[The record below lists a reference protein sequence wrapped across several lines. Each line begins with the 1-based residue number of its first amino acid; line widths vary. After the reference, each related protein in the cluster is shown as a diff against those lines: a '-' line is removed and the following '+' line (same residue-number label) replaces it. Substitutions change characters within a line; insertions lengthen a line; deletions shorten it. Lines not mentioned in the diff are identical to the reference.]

1 MEKEIKKKDKQFLWH
16 PFTKII
22 NEYDP
27 IVISSAKNDI
37 LVDINGNEYVDLISS
52 WWVNIH
58 GHCKKEI
65 IESIKKQ
72 SEKLEQ
78 VLFADFTHEPAVNL
92 AEKIVDLMPKNLSR
106 VFFSDNGS
114 TAVEIAMKVAI
125 QYWYNKGKKKQ
136 KFVSMT
142 GNYHGDT
149 FGAMSVG
156 FSSGFYEP
164 FKDFLIKSISIPY
177 PDYWDGKNDI
187 EKEEL
192 ISLKTADEVL
202 DRLKA
207 SDPQNQYL
215 EVIICSPLHQV
226 LLI

>member
-1 MEKEIKKKDKQFLWH
+1 MWH

-125 QYWYNKGKKKQ
+125 QYWYNKGKKK
-136 KFVSMT
+136 
-142 GNYHGDT
+142 
-149 FGAMSVG
+149 
-156 FSSGFYEP
+156 
-164 FKDFLIKSISIPY
+164 
-177 PDYWDGKNDI
+177 KN
-187 EKEEL
+187 L
-192 ISLKTADEVL
+192 Y
-202 DRLKA
+202 
-207 SDPQNQYL
+207 Q
-215 EVIICSPLHQV
+215 
-226 LLI
+226 

>member
-78 VLFADFTHEPAVNL
+78 VLFADFTHEPAVHL

-106 VFFSDNGS
+106 VFFQ
-114 TAVEIAMKVAI
+114 TMVRR
-125 QYWYNKGKKKQ
+125 
-136 KFVSMT
+136 
-142 GNYHGDT
+142 
-149 FGAMSVG
+149 
-156 FSSGFYEP
+156 
-164 FKDFLIKSISIPY
+164 L
-177 PDYWDGKNDI
+177 
-187 EKEEL
+187 
-192 ISLKTADEVL
+192 LK
-202 DRLKA
+202 
-207 SDPQNQYL
+207 
-215 EVIICSPLHQV
+215 
-226 LLI
+226 LL